1 MAPDSPKNEYRRL
14 IESEEMILKTKILE
28 ARSEFAKKVNKAR
41 LEANNDYQV
50 KLKEL
55 DEMKAEF
62 FSKAE
67 IRFNDLV
74 KDLEKVEETTFLEIG
89 RKYEQ
94 REEEVLNKLLDDILP

>member
-1 MAPDSPKNEYRRL
+1 
-14 IESEEMILKTKILE
+14 
-28 ARSEFAKKVNKAR
+28 
-41 LEANNDYQV
+41 
-50 KLKEL
+50 
-55 DEMKAEF
+55 MKAEF